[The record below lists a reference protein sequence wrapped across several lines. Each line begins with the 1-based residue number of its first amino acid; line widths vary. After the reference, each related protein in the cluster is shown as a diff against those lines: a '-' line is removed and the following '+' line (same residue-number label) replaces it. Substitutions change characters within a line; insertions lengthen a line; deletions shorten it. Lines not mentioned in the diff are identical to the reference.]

1 MTTKSSFL
9 IRRLKPADAEAFS
22 ALRREVLAD
31 NAVPMGLSMTEE
43 LARPLQGFR
52 DQLGY
57 PEPNA
62 AFGAFVGDALV
73 GSSAIAWPSKLAS
86 SRHKANL
93 WGVFTSPRYRR
104 QGISRALVQHTVAH
118 GRANGL
124 LRINLTVYVPNP
136 EATKLYATL
145 GFVQTGLEPQSICL
159 DGNYYDGEYWSLS
172 LPAHN
177 DASGAITKT

>member
-1 MTTKSSFL
+1 MTVHPAFQ
-9 IRRLKPADAEAFS
+9 IRRLVPDDAEAFS

-31 NAVPMGLSMTEE
+31 NAVPMGLSMEEE

-73 GSSAIAWPSKLAS
+73 GTSAIAWPSKLAS
-86 SRHKANL
+86 SKHKANL

-104 QGISRALVQHTVAH
+104 QGISRALVWHTIQH
-118 GRANGL
+118 GRASGL

-136 EATKLYATL
+136 EATTLYAKL
-145 GFVQTGLEPQSICL
+145 GFTHTGTEPQAICL
-159 DGNYYDGEYWSLS
+159 DDHYYDGQYWSLS
-172 LPAHN
+172 VN
-177 DASGAITKT
+177 RTQ

>member
-1 MTTKSSFL
+1 MGRMTLHPAFQ
-9 IRRLKPADAEAFS
+9 IRQLVPDDVEAFS

-31 NAVPMGLSMTEE
+31 NAVPMGLSMEEE

-62 AFGAFVGDALV
+62 AFGAFIGDLLV

-93 WGVFTSPRYRR
+93 WGVFTSPRFRR
-104 QGISRALVQHTVAH
+104 QGISQALVERTVQH

-124 LRINLTVYVPNP
+124 VRINLTVYVPNP
-136 EATKLYATL
+136 EATTLYAKL
-145 GFVQTGLEPQSICL
+145 GFTHTGTELQAIYLE
-159 DGNYYDGEYWSLS
+159 GNYYDGQYWSLS
-172 LPAHN
+172 LNSAL
-177 DASGAITKT
+177 

>member
-1 MTTKSSFL
+1 MTTHPVFL
-9 IRRLKPADAEAFS
+9 IRQLVPDDAQAFS

-31 NAVPMGLSMTEE
+31 NAVPMGLSMEEE

-73 GSSAIAWPSKLAS
+73 GSSAIAWPSKMAS

-93 WGVFTSPRYRR
+93 WGVFTSPRCRR
-104 QGISRALVQHTVAH
+104 QGISQALVQHAIHH
-118 GRANGL
+118 GRALGL

-136 EATKLYATL
+136 EATKLYAKL
-145 GFVQTGLEPQSICL
+145 GFMQTGTEPQAICL
-159 DGNYYDGEYWSLS
+159 DGNYYDGQYWSLS
-172 LPAHN
+172 LESA
-177 DASGAITKT
+177 